1 MYKKLLAGVLVQI
14 VMSVLGRLMQEDC
27 LEFEDTTVSA
37 RPSRPMLNKLS
48 GVCMCVCVCAEL
60 TKAQH
65 TQSEQRQLV

>member
-37 RPSRPMLNKLS
+37 RPSWTILWNSISRRK
-48 GVCMCVCVCAEL
+48 
-60 TKAQH
+60 TKPGLA
-65 TQSEQRQLV
+65 RCLCG